1 MMTLTG
7 LPVISCPILGCGA
20 ISGGTLSRSV
30 GTGIGVAAGV
40 WKGAPLGESCEVI
53 SHAEAKAPTTNSEI
67 IKSFARLAL
76 TLNP

>member
-7 LPVISCPILGCGA
+7 LLVISCSILGCGA
-20 ISGGTLSRSV
+20 TSGGTLSRSV

-40 WKGAPLGESCEVI
+40 WKGAPLGEFCEVI
-53 SHAEAKAPTTNSEI
+53 FHAEAKAPTT
-67 IKSFARLAL
+67 KSVITSSFTRLAL